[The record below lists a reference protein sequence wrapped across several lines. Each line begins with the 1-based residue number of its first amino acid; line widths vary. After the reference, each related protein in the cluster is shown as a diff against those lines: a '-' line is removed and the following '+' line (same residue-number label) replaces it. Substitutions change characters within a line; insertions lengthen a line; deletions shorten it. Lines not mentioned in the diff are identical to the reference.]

1 MKLVCIDL
9 AHENLA
15 LLATIESLERY
26 DCTGVES
33 NLADLVVAVS
43 MLFKPINTEFSRMLQ
58 N

>member
-33 NLADLVVAVS
+33 NLADLVS